1 MMSNKYSSSSCTYPS
16 DCELRE
22 GLRKRAMKGN
32 KPLVRSKE
40 WQAVLG
46 RAKNIKLLL
55 LDVDGVLTDG
65 TLIYSEDGGEG
76 KGFNTQDGFGIF
88 LLGKRGLETGIITAR
103 SSALVKR
110 RAEELGFTHIYQGY
124 RDKVAAYEEII
135 KKNNLRPLQIAYMGD
150 DWLDLPLLGK
160 VGLSAAPANGVM
172 EVKQRVDYV
181 CTRNGGAGAVRE
193 LCELI
198 LAGRGELA
206 GLLAAYTG

>member
-1 MMSNKYSSSSCTYPS
+1 MSDQCSSIPGSYPS
-16 DCELRE
+16 DCEVRE
-22 GLRKRAMKGN
+22 GLRKRAMERN
-32 KPLVRSKE
+32 EPVSRSEE
-40 WQAVLG
+40 WLSVLG
-46 RAKNIKLLL
+46 RAKNIKMLL

-65 TLIYSEDGGEG
+65 TLLYSEDGCEG
-76 KGFNTQDGFGIF
+76 KGFNTQDGFGLS
-88 LLGKRGLETGIITAR
+88 LLKKSGLETGIITAR

-110 RAEELGFTHIYQGY
+110 RSEELGFTHIYQGY
-124 RDKVAAYEEII
+124 RDKVSAYEDIL

-160 VGLSAAPANGVM
+160 VGLSVAPANGVM

-181 CTRNGGAGAVRE
+181 CIRSGGAGAVRE

-206 GLLAAYTG
+206 GLLKSYTG